1 MVPPDNRR
9 PTYSRRAQYGNFL
22 NYVIAFAGLAA
33 GVLLLVVSL
42 GSTSA
47 FGGLRSA
54 AGDIAAPAGQVSAK
68 GRTEARGFFATIGG
82 YFTKGSRVA
91 QMEREL
97 DAARVALAEAQA
109 VRNENRQLKDLMH
122 LATQQPGAVTVARL
136 IGSTGSS
143 TRRFALLGAGSRQ
156 GVTAGMPVRSPLG
169 LVGRVLEVGQV
180 SARVILITDGESVI
194 PVRRASD
201 GVPATASGKSD
212 GTLQLRLITQ
222 GINPLKP
229 GDAFVTSGSGG
240 LFWPDTAIAVVTRLT
255 PDGAIARP
263 LSDPGST
270 EYVEVQPAWVE
281 VVAPPAPVPNASAP
295 AGGR

>member
-42 GSTSA
+42 GSSSA
-47 FGGLRSA
+47 FAGLRGA
-54 AGDIAAPAGQVSAK
+54 ATDAAAPAAQVSAK
-68 GRTEARGFFATIGG
+68 GRTEARGFFETVGG

-91 QMEREL
+91 RMEREL
-97 DAARVALAEAQA
+97 DAARVALAEAAA
-109 VRNENRQLKDLMH
+109 VRNENRQLKDLLH
-122 LATQQPGAVTVARL
+122 LSTQEPRAVAVARL

-156 GVTAGMPVRSPLG
+156 GVQVGMPVRSPLG
-169 LVGRVLEVGQV
+169 LIGRVLEVGQS
-180 SARVILITDGESVI
+180 SARVMLITDGESVI

-201 GVPATASGKSD
+201 GVAATASGKAD
-212 GTLQLRLITQ
+212 GTLQLRLVTQ

-240 LFWPDTAIAVVTRLT
+240 LFWPDTAIAVVARLT

-270 EYVEVQPAWVE
+270 EYVEVQSAWIE
-281 VVAPPAPVPNASAP
+281 VVPPPAPIPSASAP